1 MTGRRRSFA
10 SIPAPF
16 ALAAS
21 LALIISSGC
30 GRGENE
36 EGEERAERVVT
47 VEATVVEERE
57 WQLVARA
64 VGSLRADEQIQVRNE
79 VGGQIIQIKAREGDW
94 VSQGDVLLR
103 IDDER
108 SDLDVKR
115 AEARFEEMQAQVRRR
130 EPLFEQELITEAEMI
145 ETRAGF
151 KAAEAELGLMRRRL
165 ADTTVRAPIEGQ
177 LGRRHVS
184 LGDYIQAGSPLFDL
198 VKLDIIKLDFNLP
211 ERYLPLIEIGQN
223 VRVTTAA
230 HPDRTFEGEVY
241 FVDPL
246 INPAT
251 RTIAARALIDN
262 ADLALR
268 PNQFVNVELD
278 VTMIERAIVIPEEAL
293 ISDMGGYSV
302 YVIDDDDRADLRRVR
317 LGEREPGYIEIREG
331 VSVSERV
338 VAAGHQRLQP
348 GVRVRDRNQ
357 SED

>member
-1 MTGRRRSFA
+1 MIRRTRYAILKESA
-10 SIPAPF
+10 YL
-16 ALAAS
+16 LAAV
-21 LALIISSGC
+21 LALVLLVGC
-30 GRGENE
+30 GRGDE
-36 EGEERAERVVT
+36 ESRAERPERVVT
-47 VEATVVEERE
+47 VASTIVEQRE

-64 VGSLRADEQIQVRNE
+64 VGSLRADEQVQVRNE
-79 VGGQIIQIKAREGDW
+79 VDGLITQIKAREGDW
-94 VSQGDVLLR
+94 VARGDVLLR

-108 SDLDVKR
+108 SKLDVKR
-115 AEARFEEMQAQVRRR
+115 AEARHEETEAQVRRR
-130 EPLFEQELITEAEMI
+130 EPLFEQQLISEAEMI

-198 VKLDIIKLDFNLP
+198 VKIDVMKLDFNLP
-211 ERYLPLIEIGQN
+211 ERYLTMIEIGQHI
-223 VRVTTAA
+223 RVTTAA
-230 HPDRTFEGEVY
+230 HPNRTFEGEVY
-241 FVDPL
+241 FIDPL

-251 RTIAARALIDN
+251 RTIAARAWIDN
-262 ADLALR
+262 EDLALR

-278 VTMIERAIVIPEEAL
+278 VSLIERAIVIPEEAL

-302 YVIDDDDRADLRRVR
+302 YVIDEDDRADLRRVR

-331 VSVSERV
+331 VSVAERV

-348 GVRVRDRNQ
+348 GVRVRDRSQ
-357 SED
+357 GED